1 MKIRI
6 PRPKLKL
13 PSFRL
18 PKPKVKVPSVVQ
30 KTASATLMVFT
41 FLAILVGITGV
52 TLTTVNPVNLWWEIA
67 PLQIAY
73 FDYVITYTMVL
84 SYLEFLQTWYW
95 YSVGISVGLVTAGL
109 AVHIRSLKQVIKILK
124 ATPMAILKS
133 PLYVYQDLKAF
144 RDWLFNKIEY
154 LNSESAKWRNFF
166 KVMKSPYSM
175 LRAFGLN
182 PQMAVGLLAAGSV
195 TGTAVAVNEIVAIR
209 SFANGSPGIYAAP
222 SEFPSEDLEKKYAW
236 RKDNPDDNTLRI
248 VLGTT
253 PVEQINIS
261 NVSIGTAYTG
271 STLPSGKT
279 EAILIEGKAGTTA
292 RLEIGELIFNRNT
305 CKTLALSDINAHKI
319 SIKDNIADGLS
330 IAQTLTSTL
339 RNLRVSGGNFM
350 ADELKTEGGTYD
362 RIWLDTGD
370 LSSGKAKINKL
381 NLSNIVSTG
390 GSCIIRQADIG
401 ELTIQYSQVG
411 HDQNFATKEL
421 TISSTVRAANWDVTG
436 NYEVLLTE
444 PTPPGEYAP

>member
-1 MKIRI
+1 MK
-6 PRPKLKL
+6 KLKSIL
-13 PSFRL
+13 KSTGKAIL
-18 PKPKVKVPSVVQ
+18 
-30 KTASATLMVFT
+30 AMFT
-41 FLAILVGITGV
+41 FLTVAGGIAVLAT
-52 TLTTVNPVNLWWEIA
+52 TLINPVNLWWQIA
-67 PLQIAY
+67 PIEINY
-73 FDYVITYTMVL
+73 FNYIITYTMI
-84 SYLEFLQTWYW
+84 LEYMELLQTWYW
-95 YSVGISVGLVTAGL
+95 YSIGISIGAIVLGLAAQIRSIAGL
-109 AVHIRSLKQVIKILK
+109 KKV
-124 ATPMAILKS
+124 PMAIVRS
-133 PLYVYQDLKAF
+133 PITLYQDIKAF

-154 LNSESAKWRNFF
+154 LNGESAKWRRFF
-166 KVMKSPYSM
+166 TVMKSPYSM

-195 TGTAVAVNEIVAIR
+195 TGTAVAVNEIVVVR
-209 SFANGSPGIYAAP
+209 SFASGSPGIYAAP

-271 STLPSGKT
+271 SVLPSGKT

-444 PTPPGEYAP
+444 PTPPGGYAP